1 MQYLSLLLLPLLAAY
16 GISWL
21 LWTCVVWVVDW
32 LSTLRDRR
40 RARIERELDRKQ
52 AEVRATI
59 LTLAEQLDAA
69 GLEARKALIR
79 ESYLASRGVSKAPC
93 S

>member
-1 MQYLSLLLLPLLAAY
+1 MQYLALFLLPFLAVH
-16 GISWL
+16 GVLWL
-21 LWTCVVWVVDW
+21 LWLCVVWVVDW
-32 LSTLRDRR
+32 LIALHDRR

-59 LTLAEQLDAA
+59 LTLAEQLDTA

-79 ESYLASRGVSKAPC
+79 ESYLVARGPRS
-93 S
+93 